1 MPLQS
6 GLKTINMQKQTF
18 YSNGKL
24 LFTGEYVVLD
34 GAKALAVPTKFGQNL
49 VVHSGSNKEIHWK
62 SFDSDET
69 IWFQDVLTFEEI
81 QFKKVQESNS
91 KIKNTLLEILH
102 QAFIQNPNFLTNS
115 NGYVIESHLTF
126 PRLWGLGTS
135 STLINNIGQ
144 WLQIDAFE
152 LLQKSFGGSGYDVA
166 CAQNNEPILYAIE
179 NGKPTTEIVYFDPP
193 FKENIHFVY
202 LNKKQSSKSAI
213 SNYITKQHRVEKV
226 IAKINAITQEVIQ
239 VEEGRDFALLMEKHQ
254 AIMSDVLETETVK
267 ENLFHDFKGVVKSL
281 GAWGGDFVMVVSKN
295 DPTDYFIKKGY
306 TTILS
311 YEEMVL

>member
-1 MPLQS
+1 
-6 GLKTINMQKQTF
+6 MQKQTF

-81 QFKKVQESNS
+81 QFKKIQESNS

-102 QAFIQNPNFLTNS
+102 QAFIQSPNFLTNS

-179 NGKPTTEIVYFDPP
+179 NGKPTTEIVPFDPP
-193 FKENIHFVY
+193 FKQNIHFVY

-213 SNYITKQHRVEKV
+213 SNYITKQHRVDKV
-226 IAKINAITQEVIQ
+226 ITKINAITQEVIQ

-267 ENLFHDFKGVVKSL
+267 EKLFHDFKGVVKSL

-295 DPTDYFIKKGY
+295 DPTDYFISKGY